1 MLDLRKLVLLRELQA
16 RGTIA
21 AVAEALAY
29 TPSAV
34 SQQLAQLQRE
44 AGVPLTERVGRR
56 LRLTDAGR
64 RLVEHAEVLL
74 GRLEEAEA
82 ELDEAANAVHGR
94 LKLASLQ
101 TPLLSIVPPALDAL
115 RQRHPQLR
123 VELFEMEPERSLP
136 AVVLGEYDLAL
147 AEEYDD
153 VPRPRYPELERH
165 ELCRDPIVVAIPNAH
180 PAAARARVRLSDI
193 SDEPWLSAHA
203 ETQFAQM
210 QLRICRVIGGFE
222 PDVQHWANDI
232 AILIALVAA
241 GQGVVLLPGLARA
254 ERDHRIAVR
263 RIEGADVARTIYA
276 LNRQTNAARPS
287 VRALIT
293 ALHEAGTAAVGAE
306 VVGSSNPQPGGR
318 GRRDRQSR
326 LPRPRKSS

>member
-1 MLDLRKLVLLRELQA
+1 MLDLRKLVLLRELHA
-16 RGTIA
+16 RGTVA

-56 LRLTDAGR
+56 LRLTDAGL
-64 RLVEHAEVLL
+64 RLVEHTEVLL
-74 GRLEEAEA
+74 GRLDEAEA
-82 ELDEAANAVHGR
+82 ELDEAVNAVHGR

-101 TPLLSIVPPALDAL
+101 TPLLSIVPPALDVL

-136 AVVLGEYDLAL
+136 AVVLGEYDVAL

-153 VPRPRYPELERH
+153 VPRRRYPELERH
-165 ELCRDPIVVAIPNAH
+165 ELCRDPIVVALPTAH

-193 SDEPWLSAHA
+193 SNEPWLSPHA
-203 ETQFAQM
+203 DTQFAQM
-210 QLRICRVIGGFE
+210 QLRICRMIGGFE
-222 PDVQHWANDI
+222 PDVHHWANDI
-232 AILIALVAA
+232 AILIAFVAA

-254 ERDHRIAVR
+254 KRDHRLAVR
-263 RIEGADVARTIYA
+263 PIEGADLARTIYA
-276 LNRQTNAARPS
+276 LNRQTSAARPS

-293 ALHEAGTAAVGAE
+293 ALHDAGTAVGAE
-306 VVGSSNPQPGGR
+306 VVGSSSPQPGRR
-318 GRRDRQSR
+318 GRRDGQSGS
-326 LPRPRKSS
+326 LHPRKST

>member
-1 MLDLRKLVLLRELQA
+1 MLDLRKLVLLRELHA
-16 RGTIA
+16 RGTVA

-56 LRLTDAGR
+56 LRLTDAGL

-82 ELDEAANAVHGR
+82 ELDDAASAVHGR
-94 LKLASLQ
+94 VKLASLQ

-136 AVVLGEYDLAL
+136 AVVLGEYDVAL

-165 ELCRDPIVVAIPNAH
+165 ELCRDPIVVALPNVH

-210 QLRICRVIGGFE
+210 QLRICRVVGGFE

-263 RIEGADVARTIYA
+263 AIEGADVARTIYA
-276 LNRQTNAARPS
+276 LNRRTNAARPS

-293 ALHEAGTAAVGAE
+293 ALHEAGTAALGAE
-306 VVGSSNPQPGGR
+306 VVGS
-318 GRRDRQSR
+318 RQSTTR
-326 LPRPRKSS
+326 RMRPS